1 MKVIRKKVK
10 PMSVFLSI
18 LMLMLAMPSP
28 SVFAAMIGTETVM
41 NTAKGEQARNDLNR
55 ILARQD
61 VHAVLVSYGIDP
73 VEAKARVDSLSDEE
87 ILRLYNRIGH
97 LPAGGSDFG
106 IIIGAMVVIFIV
118 VLITDILGYTD
129 VFTFVKH

>member
-1 MKVIRKKVK
+1 MKVIRKKAK
-10 PMSVFLSI
+10 PVSVLLTL
-18 LMLMLAMPSP
+18 LMLMLAMPSQ
-28 SVFAAMIGTETVM
+28 SVFAAMIGTETVI
-41 NTAKGEQARNDLNR
+41 NTVKGEQARNDLNR

-61 VHAVLVSYGIDP
+61 VHDVLVSHGIDP

-87 ILRLYNRIGH
+87 VMRLYDRIGN

-118 VLITDILGYTD
+118 VLITDILGYTN